1 MPKAQT
7 PHRMA
12 RQMTEQEP
20 EDTIDAAAAAL
31 ERVRQVA
38 AEAGFRPGMAGQY
51 QQRSKKRRA
60 RSEQPVRSVGPQPLG
75 DVFSKFIAQRGWKE
89 PVAVGSV
96 LADWASI
103 VGPQIAENAKVESF
117 ENATL
122 VLRTSSTAWA
132 TQLRLLTPQLMHKFN
147 DVLGL
152 GVITKLEIKGPA
164 GGNYGRRSRRY
175 GR

>member
-1 MPKAQT
+1 MSEPA
-7 PHRMA
+7 PE
-12 RQMTEQEP
+12 TE
-20 EDTIDAAAAAL
+20 DNIDAAAAAL
-31 ERVRQVA
+31 QRVRQAA
-38 AEAGFRPGMAGQY
+38 AEAGYQPGMAGKFHK
-51 QQRSKKRRA
+51 RSKKPRPKTEEYVKT
-60 RSEQPVRSVGPQPLG
+60 SGPQPLG
-75 DVFSKFIAQRGWKE
+75 EVFSKFIAQRGWKE

-147 DVLGL
+147 DVLGP
-152 GVITKLEIKGPA
+152 GVIRSEEIKGPA

>member
-1 MPKAQT
+1 MSKDA
-7 PHRMA
+7 A
-12 RQMTEQEP
+12 E
-20 EDTIDAAAAAL
+20 EDNIDAAAAGL
-31 ERVRQVA
+31 QRVRQAA
-38 AEAGFRPGMAGQY
+38 AEAGYQPGMGSQFEPK
-51 QQRSKKRRA
+51 KKRPRTTRGDKPA
-60 RSEQPVRSVGPQPLG
+60 RSTGPQPLG

-96 LADWASI
+96 LADWSSI

-122 VLRTSSTAWA
+122 ILRASSTSWA

-147 DVLGL
+147 EVLGT

-164 GGNYGRRSRRY
+164 GKNYGRRNRR
-175 GR
+175 GWR

>member
-12 RQMTEQEP
+12 PRMTEHEP

-51 QQRSKKRRA
+51 QQRSKKRRV
-60 RSEQPVRSVGPQPLG
+60 RSEKPVRSVGPQPLG

-96 LADWASI
+96 LADWATN
-103 VGPQIAENAKVESF
+103 VGSQIAENAKVHSIKD
-117 ENATL
+117 ATI
-122 VLRTSSTAWA
+122 VFRTS
-132 TQLRLLTPQLMHKFN
+132 
-147 DVLGL
+147 
-152 GVITKLEIKGPA
+152 
-164 GGNYGRRSRRY
+164 
-175 GR
+175 

>member
-1 MPKAQT
+1 MSKDDDAV
-7 PHRMA
+7 
-12 RQMTEQEP
+12 E

-31 ERVRQVA
+31 QRVRLA
-38 AEAGFRPGMAGQY
+38 ATEAGYQPGMAGQFE
-51 QQRSKKRRA
+51 RKKKRPRTPKVDK
-60 RSEQPVRSVGPQPLG
+60 PVRSAGPQPLG
-75 DVFSKFIAQRGWKE
+75 DIFSKFIAQRGWKE

-96 LADWASI
+96 LADWSSI

-122 VLRTSSTAWA
+122 ILRASSTAWA

-147 DVLGL
+147 EVLGT

-164 GGNYGRRSRRY
+164 GGNYGRRNRR
-175 GR
+175 GWR

>member
-1 MPKAQT
+1 MSKDDDAV
-7 PHRMA
+7 
-12 RQMTEQEP
+12 E

-31 ERVRQVA
+31 QRVRLAA
-38 AEAGFRPGMAGQY
+38 AEAGYQPGMAGQFE
-51 QQRSKKRRA
+51 RKKKRPRTPKGDA
-60 RSEQPVRSVGPQPLG
+60 PVRSAGPQPLG
-75 DVFSKFIAQRGWKE
+75 DIFSKFLAQRGWKE

-96 LADWASI
+96 LADWSSI

-122 VLRTSSTAWA
+122 ILRASSTAWA

-147 DVLGL
+147 EVLGT

-164 GGNYGRRSRRY
+164 GGNYGRRNRR
-175 GR
+175 GWR

>member
-1 MPKAQT
+1 MSKDDDAV
-7 PHRMA
+7 
-12 RQMTEQEP
+12 E

-31 ERVRQVA
+31 QRVRLAA
-38 AEAGFRPGMAGQY
+38 AEAGYQPGMAGQFE
-51 QQRSKKRRA
+51 RKKKRPRTPKGDK
-60 RSEQPVRSVGPQPLG
+60 PVRSAGPQPLG
-75 DVFSKFIAQRGWKE
+75 DIFSKFIAQRGWKE

-96 LADWASI
+96 LADWSSI

-147 DVLGL
+147 DVLGP